1 MHALSFRTAPRAA
14 RAAGAVLVAAAL
26 LIGPAGSGLP
36 AFAEAPRA
44 ETKDRATAEVFDEAV
59 RLVRQ
64 NFYDSNLKGRDWDAL
79 AARHRQPYLEAR
91 TPKERSKVINALLAE
106 LDASHMI
113 HAMADDPA
121 YYQLADIFRHGL
133 RRDLPKHFPNGIS
146 YPGIGIFTR
155 EIGGKT
161 FVTGVLAGL
170 AGDKAGLRVGD
181 EIISVDGAPFEP
193 VASFRDKVPSDVKVE
208 IRRERD
214 GPVSEISVRPQR
226 IEPGK
231 AFRSAMRDSARIIE
245 AGGKKLGYIR
255 VWSYAGQDYQ
265 DILVEEL
272 STGKLKDADALIWDL
287 RDGWGGAQP
296 RYLDLFNTRAPD
308 MTFTER
314 NGETKFA
321 SFRWRKPAAVLVN
334 GGTRS
339 GKEVLTYGFK
349 KYELGQVIG
358 TRTAG
363 ALLAGRG
370 FLLSDGSFLMVAVND
385 VAVDGERLEGIGV
398 EPTIEVPFEI
408 PYAAGRDPQLERA
421 IEVLSEEIGG

>member
-1 MHALSFRTAPRAA
+1 MNAPGFRHASSAA
-14 RAAGAVLVAAAL
+14 RAAGTVVLAIAIL
-26 LIGPAGSGLP
+26 AGQASSSPVL
-36 AFAEAPRA
+36 AEAPRA
-44 ETKDRATAEVFDEAV
+44 ESEDRRATEVFDEAA
-59 RLVRQ
+59 RLVGQ
-64 NFYDSNLKGRDWDAL
+64 NFYDRDLKGRDWSAL
-79 AARHRQPYLEAR
+79 ADRHRRRYLEAK
-91 TPKERSKVINALLAE
+91 TPKERSAVINALLAE

-121 YYQLADIFRHGL
+121 YYQLVDIFRYGL
-133 RRDLPKHFPNGIS
+133 RRDIPKHFPGGIS
-146 YPGIGIFTR
+146 YPGIGVFTR
-155 EIGGKT
+155 DIEGKT

-170 AGDKAGLRVGD
+170 AGDRAGLLVGD
-181 EIISVDGAPFEP
+181 EILTVDGAPFEP
-193 VASFRDKVPSDVKVE
+193 VASFRDKVGTHVTMT
-208 IRRERD
+208 IRRERG
-214 GPVSEISVRPQR
+214 GPVSVVTALPQR

-231 AFRSAMRDSARIIE
+231 AFRSAMHDSARIIE
-245 AGGKKLGYIR
+245 ANGKRLGYIH

-265 DILVEEL
+265 DILVEAL
-272 STGKLKDADALIWDL
+272 STGRLKDADALIWDL

-314 NGETKFA
+314 DGKTKFA
-321 SFRWRKPAAVLVN
+321 SFKWRKPAAVLVN

-349 KYELGQVIG
+349 KYGIGQVIG

-385 VAVDGERLEGIGV
+385 VAVDGERLEGTGV
-398 EPTIEVPFEI
+398 APTVEVPFEI
-408 PYAAGRDPQLERA
+408 PYAAGRDPQLEKA
-421 IEVLSEEIGG
+421 IEVLGHEFGG